1 MHGLWD
7 INLQLHVQYAK
18 KMPKL
23 RHLKGCI
30 FFIKLDFNALGNI
43 SVQLGVL
50 LAFGITMNQ
59 VYLYLK
65 LHCFEI
71 FGGKID
77 Q

>member
-1 MHGLWD
+1 MGYKLTAACTVRKK
-7 INLQLHVQYAK
+7 NAK
-18 KMPKL
+18 TKTPK
-23 RHLKGCI
+23 RMVF